1 MSEAEI
7 NVPIALSAFRDKQR
21 DRARKGRKKGNT
33 HTKITLSVCVTG
45 APLDPTLT
53 LHLSP
58 QSQDR
63 TNQGEVE
70 KKKGKKAHKVHVCH

>member
-1 MSEAEI
+1 MSENEI

-45 APLDPTLT
+45 APLDVTLT

-58 QSQDR
+58 PSQDR
-63 TNQGEVE
+63 TNQGEGKVE
-70 KKKGKKAHKVHVCH
+70 KKGKKST